1 MFDNRARESPARCL
15 AATMA
20 VVGSVAQEVQHGGVE
35 NGWVLQH
42 RKMTH
47 VGQDYQPSA
56 GYRGGEVAVVFWF
69 DAFVVLAVGDGC
81 WDVDGSQL
89 IGCKRRQRL
98 TALQA

>member
-1 MFDNRARESPARCL
+1 
-15 AATMA
+15 
-20 VVGSVAQEVQHGGVE
+20 
-35 NGWVLQH
+35 
-42 RKMTH
+42 
-47 VGQDYQPSA
+47 
-56 GYRGGEVAVVFWF
+56 VFWF